1 MDIRSKQQAWLKF
14 EREEAFWI
22 DTIVRP
28 MVPRWLSRFKHKI
41 SKGHQGYIK
50 LAMHFLI
57 DYFYIGQFLKIKIKR
72 GKNDEI
78 FGGKGFRP
86 GHEKLMLKSITTRI
100 TKAGKEIARKDF
112 GIGIYY

>member
-1 MDIRSKQQAWLKF
+1 MDTRSKQQAWLKF

-28 MVPRWLSRFKHKI
+28 LVPKWLAKFKRSI
-41 SKGHQGYIK
+41 SLGHQGYLK
-50 LAMHFLI
+50 LAFHFLI
-57 DYFYIGQFLKIKIKR
+57 DYFYIGTILRIRIKR

-78 FGGKGFRP
+78 FGGRGFRP
-86 GHEKLMLKSITTRI
+86 GHEKVLLKSITTRV
-100 TKAGKEIARKDF
+100 TRAGKEIGRKDF